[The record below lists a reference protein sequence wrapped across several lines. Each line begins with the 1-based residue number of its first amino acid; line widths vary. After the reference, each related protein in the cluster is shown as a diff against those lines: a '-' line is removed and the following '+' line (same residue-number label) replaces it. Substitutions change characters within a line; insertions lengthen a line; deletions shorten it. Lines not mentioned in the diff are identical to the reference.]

1 MRQVVLAVIS
11 AVRFIFDVVA
21 LAVALGFVVLFAFE
35 FIHAPKLSGSVVM
48 VRVDHLLTPAIRMVS
63 GWFNWHWPRATSINW
78 APLILAVAT
87 MIVKS
92 IVDGVILRIDFT
104 ARRLLK
110 SQIKR
115 RFDPTQE
122 ASQEGSARRYTL
134 SAETEQERSA
144 LLKRY
149 REIED
154 ALKGVE
160 QKDCTFL
167 SLDVVGSTAMKQGE
181 RDTSIA
187 ATFQAYEELVRRA
200 FDQYGCWKQTW
211 TPDGVMACFLDLE
224 LGVAAGQQILASL
237 AQFNTEE
244 NQLRTQ
250 FKVRGGLNQGQV
262 SIFEDSALEK
272 VADHSIDVAGH
283 MQKHAGDDGLQI
295 AEFVYQKLQKKDGF
309 SPTGNEVDGYK
320 TYEWKPPVATGQTA
334 ATAIND

>member
-1 MRQVVLAVIS
+1 MRQVVLAIIS
-11 AVRFIFDVVA
+11 VVRFIFDVLA
-21 LAVALGFVVLFAFE
+21 LVVALGFVALFAFE
-35 FIHAPKLSGSVVM
+35 FIHAPKLSGSFVM
-48 VRVDHLLTPAIRMVS
+48 VRVDHTLAPWIRMVS
-63 GWFNWHWPRATSINW
+63 SWFSWHWPRGESVNW

-87 MIVKS
+87 MIIKS

-104 ARRLLK
+104 VRRLMK
-110 SQIKR
+110 SPIKR

-122 ASQEGSARRYTL
+122 GPQEGVRRYTL

-154 ALKGVE
+154 ALKGAE

-167 SLDVVGSTAMKQGE
+167 SLDVVGSTVMKQGE

-200 FDQYGCWKQTW
+200 FEQYGCWKQTW
-211 TPDGVMACFLDLE
+211 TPDGVMTAFLDLE

-237 AQFNTEE
+237 AQFNAQE

-250 FKVRGGLNQGQV
+250 FKVRAGLNQGRV

-272 VADHSIDVAGH
+272 VADHAIDVAGH
-283 MQKHAGDDGLQI
+283 MQKHAGEDGLQI
-295 AEFVYQKLQKKDGF
+295 AEFVYEKLQKKDGF
-309 SPTGNEVDGYK
+309 VPTGNDVDGYK
-320 TYEWKPPVATGQTA
+320 TYEWKPPVASE
-334 ATAIND
+334 